1 MFILFA
7 LSLIVASV
15 SFTISVTSIF
25 KPVRTVLSKIHP
37 KVEELAHCPYCL
49 GHYVAFILLS
59 FVELPVQFSGSF
71 WISYFS
77 SAFAVMG
84 MVALMHFFIVRA
96 YQPIME
102 MEAIRKQLEM
112 QENENREPEK

>member
-25 KPVRTVLSKIHP
+25 KPVRAALSKIHP
-37 KVEELAHCPYCL
+37 KVEELMHCPYCL
-49 GHYVAFILLS
+49 GHYVTFALLL
-59 FVELPVQFSGSF
+59 FVELPVQFSGVF
-71 WISYFS
+71 WFSYLA

-102 MEAIRKQLEM
+102 MEAIRKQMEK
-112 QENENREPEK
+112 QERENRELEK